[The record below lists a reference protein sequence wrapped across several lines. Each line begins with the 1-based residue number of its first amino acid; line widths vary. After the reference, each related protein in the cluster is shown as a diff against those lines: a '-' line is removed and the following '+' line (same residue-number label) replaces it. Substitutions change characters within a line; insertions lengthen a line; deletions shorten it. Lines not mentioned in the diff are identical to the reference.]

1 LGITGQEN
9 DALSSKRQLAGRTRE
24 RAVNTCL
31 ENPENSFNIWFSSNN
46 KLFTFIS
53 LHISEAAIQEQIA
66 ASEEIDGV
74 RKEKERLTAASLKK
88 NRNLQR
94 KGKRFLKEKDP
105 ENEWLINNIRNQQ
118 ITVYNQE

>member
-1 LGITGQEN
+1 MMN
-9 DALSSKRQLAGRTRE
+9 PRTSRY
-24 RAVNTCL
+24 NL
-31 ENPENSFNIWFSSNN
+31 PE
-46 KLFTFIS
+46 TPFIS

-118 ITVYNQE
+118 ITVYNQEFIFIYNLLLVNEFYY